1 MVVMG
6 KRKREHKARVIAG
19 LEPPIRH
26 EKIKAKQWRWRIP
39 KATMTRD
46 EILALRRPISKREV
60 V

>member
-1 MVVMG
+1 MG
-6 KRKREHKARVIAG
+6 KAKREHKTRVIAG
-19 LEPPIRH
+19 LEPPIHH
-26 EKIKAKQWRWRIP
+26 EKVKAKQWRWRVP

>member
-1 MVVMG
+1 MC
-6 KRKREHKARVIAG
+6 KAKREHKTRVIAG
-19 LEPPIRH
+19 LEPPIHH
-26 EKIKAKQWRWRIP
+26 EKVKAKQWRWRVP